1 MSQFTKLE
9 LRILQSGLD
18 HVFDDYTSSEFEEVF
33 GVMKEDMGYI
43 GEKLAKMLGE
53 IKDEGK

>member
-18 HVFDDYTSSEFEEVF
+18 HVFDIPSSEFEEIY
-33 GVMKEDMGYI
+33 GVKKEDMGYI
-43 GEKLAKMLGE
+43 GQKLHDME
-53 IKDEGK
+53 EGLEND